1 MILSIFHWRLSK
13 RESRKILLTIIFE
26 EILVKITNNKKS
38 KSMIRAVITYSSLE
52 IGGNEGEQISSA
64 YLRCN
69 YVYVKKLKR
78 MQTNTSLL

>member
-1 MILSIFHWRLSK
+1 
-13 RESRKILLTIIFE
+13 
-26 EILVKITNNKKS
+26 
-38 KSMIRAVITYSSLE
+38 MIRAVITYSSLE